1 MSEAAKGI
9 IAIISAAMIW
19 GLAPLYY
26 KMLDQVPPVELL
38 GHRTFW
44 SLIFFTIVLWL
55 NGRLGE
61 LRTAIFVAKEGIAIF
76 VASLLV
82 ATNWF
87 LFIYSIQTGQA
98 TEASLGYFIL
108 SVVSVVFGLLIF
120 KERLSRGQ
128 VLSIGLAG
136 CAVLI
141 LTYGLGKGPWIALTL
156 STTFGLYTVLK
167 KRLKTRPMASVT
179 LEVLFLSPFALAIF
193 AFYHAKIGGQFG
205 SNLEISLL
213 LVVSGPLTATPLILF
228 SYAAQR
234 WQLWAYCNILI
245 QACNFY
251 ARQ

>member
-1 MSEAAKGI
+1 
-9 IAIISAAMIW
+9 
-19 GLAPLYY
+19 
-26 KMLDQVPPVELL
+26 
-38 GHRTFW
+38 
-44 SLIFFTIVLWL
+44 LIFFTIVLWL

-61 LRTAIFVAKEGIAIF
+61 LRTAVCVAKEGKEVF

-213 LVVSGPLTATPLILF
+213 LVVSGPLIATPLILF

-234 WQLWAYCNILI
+234 WQLCAYCNILI
-245 QACNFY
+245 QAYNFY